1 MTNNFIPPIPSTT
14 ASETYV
20 KSGSVIELKFGEDA
34 KSNGDLLSAV
44 SDYTNLAS
52 RFTLTVGD
60 NTDTAFTLTSGA
72 NDTLTFTI
80 DNEADYVQNDEQVIS
95 IAYNATGAADDLSDA
110 TNTLQKTSDFT
121 QAVTNNFIPPIPSTT
136 ARRPMEERQCD

>member
-1 MTNNFIPPIPSTT
+1 MKSV
-14 ASETYV
+14 SE
-20 KSGSVIELKFGEDA
+20 IELKFGEDA

-44 SDYTNLAS
+44 SDYTNSAS

-95 IAYNATGAADDLSDA
+95 IAYNANGQKTADDLSDA
-110 TNTLQKTSDFT
+110 TNTLKFEDAKILSKIFTTISFAPSGYIEFSDILENAPLSFT
-121 QAVTNNFIPPIPSTT
+121 AADVLHILEDP
-136 ARRPMEERQCD
+136 

>member
-1 MTNNFIPPIPSTT
+1 MTST
-14 ASETYV
+14 
-20 KSGSVIELKFGEDA
+20 
-34 KSNGDLLSAV
+34 
-44 SDYTNLAS
+44 
-52 RFTLTVGD
+52 
-60 NTDTAFTLTSGA
+60 A

-110 TNTLQKTSDFT
+110 TNTLQKTPDFT

-136 ARRPMEERQCD
+136 ASETYVKSGSVIELKFGEDAKSNGDLLSADK

>member
-1 MTNNFIPPIPSTT
+1 M
-14 ASETYV
+14 

-34 KSNGDLLSAV
+34 KSNGDLLSAE
-44 SDYTNLAS
+44 DYTNLAS

-80 DNEADYVQNDEQVIS
+80 DNEAGLCRTMS
-95 IAYNATGAADDLSDA
+95 
-110 TNTLQKTSDFT
+110 
-121 QAVTNNFIPPIPSTT
+121 
-136 ARRPMEERQCD
+136 R